1 MTMTS
6 EKWNILL
13 VEDDIELA
21 ELIQDYLNTYE
32 FNVSI
37 EHNGATAV
45 GKIIQQQPDLVIL
58 DLMLPGKDGISICK
72 EVREQFDNIII
83 MLTASNEIVDH
94 VLGLEIG
101 ADEFIQKP
109 VEPRVLLAHLR
120 ALLRRQQQVTK
131 QLASECYQVGVIELF
146 ERDRLV
152 KVAGHK
158 VALLQNEYELL
169 LFMFMRVGSVIT
181 RDDIFRHLKGIDYDG
196 QSRFSDILVSQL
208 RTKLAVD
215 GISGNH
221 IKTVRNKG
229 YLLVEQ
235 F

>member
-1 MTMTS
+1 MTS

-37 EHNGATAV
+37 EHNGQTAV

-83 MLTASNEIVDH
+83 MLTASNETVDH

-120 ALLRRQQQVTK
+120 ALLRRQQQATK
-131 QLASECYQVGVIELF
+131 KLAAERYQVGVIELF

-169 LFMFMRVGSVIT
+169 LFMFMRAGEVIT

>member
-1 MTMTS
+1 MAS
-6 EKWNILL
+6 KEWNVLL
-13 VEDDIELA
+13 VEDDVELA
-21 ELIQDYLNTYE
+21 ELIQDYLNNYE

-37 EHNGATAV
+37 EHNGAIAV
-45 GKIIQQQPDLVIL
+45 DKIYQQQPDLVIL

-72 EVREQFDNIII
+72 VVRESFDNIIV
-83 MLTASNEIVDH
+83 MLTASNETVDH

-109 VEPRVLLAHLR
+109 VEPRILLAHLR
-120 ALLRRQQQVTK
+120 ALLRRQQPLVK
-131 QLASECYQVGVIELF
+131 KSVSGHKIGKVELF
-146 ERDRLV
+146 EHDRLV
-152 KVAGHK
+152 KVAGEK
-158 VALLQNEYELL
+158 VELLQNEYELL
-169 LFMFMRVGSVIT
+169 LFMFMHVGKVIT
-181 RDDIFRHLKGIDYDG
+181 RDEIFRQLKGIDYDG
-196 QSRFSDILVSQL
+196 QSRFTDILVSQL